1 MPIRSLLAA
10 VLGVLPAAAQAQDP
24 VAHPAQTMQ
33 DAAAVFAAGKQEE
46 GTYLFY
52 VAQLRWRARLLADPD
67 PSGEGAA
74 FGALFEAVGPPINEW
89 AFGDIPALAA
99 TMDRV
104 LAWDAA
110 HPDLATPGPARA
122 ESRAGLASLR
132 DQILAEEASIR
143 AEREANGLP
152 NR

>member
-10 VLGVLPAAAQAQDP
+10 ALAALPAVAQAQDP
-24 VAHPAQTMQ
+24 AAHPAQTMQ
-33 DAAAVFAAGKQEE
+33 DAAAVFAAGKREE

-52 VAQLRWRARLLADPD
+52 VAQLRWRARLLANPN

-74 FGALFEAVGPPINEW
+74 FGALFETVGPPINEW

-99 TMDRV
+99 IMDRA

-110 HPDLATPGPARA
+110 HPDPVAPEPARA
-122 ESRAGLASLR
+122 ESRAGLTSLR
-132 DQILAEEASIR
+132 DQILAEEPSIR
-143 AEREANGLP
+143 AQREANGLP